1 MSDTSIESDEDVHE
15 ENVQPASQ
23 SNQQQHSDDSSSMSS
38 TSSSDD
44 EHDDQNIDVNSIHPQ
59 SDQQRYQEDDEAS
72 ETNPEHQNDAED
84 GIAGDKNA
92 EEEDDEDGIFTTKD
106 DDETSGVHAMAEHNV
121 EENDHHEEM
130 EDDEVEHHDEEDAQ
144 EDVPSHQDEDETHQA
159 IARMDVSDD
168 EEQEEEVDAGP
179 TKIELNMA
187 RCKVDLGAE
196 GPYFVKLPNFLS
208 IDTKPFDP
216 ETYDD
221 EIEEDETLEDDG
233 RTRLKLKLENTI
245 RWRTVRDEQGNEKRE
260 SNAKIVRWSD
270 GSMSLYLGNEIFEVD
285 RQKIM
290 DFNHLYIRQG
300 AALQAQAVFGE
311 KLVFRPH
318 STETLTHRKMTMNM
332 AEKTSKTQKVRMLAN
347 VGDNPNAQRK
357 EMIRLEEEKLRAAA
371 RREAQQRKVR
381 ERPMTV
387 GLTSGFLEGYDSD
400 EAVDSLAAIKRRYQ
414 HAPYGM
420 DRYHRERSFSESD
433 DEQEERQRKTINEA
447 KIDSE
452 EEEEGEEGLEEM
464 ETSDTEQRQKK
475 QAQRPQ
481 QKRKIVIEEDED

>member
-1 MSDTSIESDEDVHE
+1 MSDSSIVSDEDAHE
-15 ENVQPASQ
+15 EVPAVSQ

-44 EHDDQNIDVNSIHPQ
+44 EHDEQNLDGNSTHPQ
-59 SDQQRYQEDDEAS
+59 SDQQQYQEDGEDDETS
-72 ETNPEHQNDAED
+72 EINHENQPDAED
-84 GIAGDKNA
+84 SIPVNRDA

-106 DDETSGVHAMAEHNV
+106 DDEVSGVHATAEHN
-121 EENDHHEEM
+121 DEEM
-130 EDDEVEHHDEEDAQ
+130 EEDEVEHHEEEETQ
-144 EDVPSHQDEDETHQA
+144 EDVHSHQDEDETHQV

-168 EEQEEEVDAGP
+168 EEQEEEVDTGP
-179 TKIELNMA
+179 TKIDLNMA
-187 RCKVDLGAE
+187 RCKVDLGEE

-208 IDTKPFDP
+208 IETKPFDP

-221 EIEEDETLEDDG
+221 EIEEDETLDDDG

-285 RQKIM
+285 KQKIM

-332 AEKTSKTQKVRMLAN
+332 AEKTSKAQKVRMLAN

-420 DRYHRERSFSESD
+420 DRYQRERSFSESD
-433 DEQEERQRKTINEA
+433 EEQEERQRKTINEA

-452 EEEEGEEGLEEM
+452 EDEEAEEGAEEM
-464 ETSDTEQRQKK
+464 DTSDTEQRQKK
-475 QAQRPQ
+475 QAQKTQ

>member
-1 MSDTSIESDEDVHE
+1 
-15 ENVQPASQ
+15 
-23 SNQQQHSDDSSSMSS
+23 MSS
-38 TSSSDD
+38 TSSSDE
-44 EHDDQNIDVNSIHPQ
+44 EHDEQNLDENSTHPQ
-59 SDQQRYQEDDEAS
+59 SDQQQYQEDGEDDETS
-72 ETNPEHQNDAED
+72 EINHEHQIDAED
-84 GIAGDKNA
+84 SIPDNRNA

-106 DDETSGVHAMAEHNV
+106 DDEVSGVHATAEHN
-121 EENDHHEEM
+121 DEEM
-130 EDDEVEHHDEEDAQ
+130 EDDEVEHREEEETQ
-144 EDVPSHQDEDETHQA
+144 EDVHSHQDEDETHQV

-168 EEQEEEVDAGP
+168 EEQEEEVDTGP
-179 TKIELNMA
+179 TKIDLNMA
-187 RCKVDLGAE
+187 RCKVDLGEE

-208 IDTKPFDP
+208 IETKPFDP

-221 EIEEDETLEDDG
+221 EIEEDETLDDDG

-270 GSMSLYLGNEIFEVD
+270 GRCEHRIHKAHTLWIFFYKVPFFTLPLPHFWLPRVSILSLPLKSIPGYSSLY
-285 RQKIM
+285 RYQQK
-290 DFNHLYIRQG
+290 G
-300 AALQAQAVFGE
+300 A
-311 KLVFRPH
+311 H
-318 STETLTHRKMTMNM
+318 
-332 AEKTSKTQKVRMLAN
+332 
-347 VGDNPNAQRK
+347 

-420 DRYHRERSFSESD
+420 DRYQRERSFSESD
-433 DEQEERQRKTINEA
+433 EEQEERQRKTINEA

-452 EEEEGEEGLEEM
+452 EEEEAEEGVEEM
-464 ETSDTEQRQKK
+464 DTSDTEQRQKK
-475 QAQRPQ
+475 QQKTQ